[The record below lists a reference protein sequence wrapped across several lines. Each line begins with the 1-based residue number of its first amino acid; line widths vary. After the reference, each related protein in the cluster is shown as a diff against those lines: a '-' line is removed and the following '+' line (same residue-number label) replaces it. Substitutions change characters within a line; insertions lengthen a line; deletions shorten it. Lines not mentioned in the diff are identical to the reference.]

1 MLFSSKNGLNIQQ
14 QTEVAT
20 SRWELTPAIKLKS
33 ASTLAGEVVEDRR
46 GAKFNSPSPM
56 KGTPPLLHQG
66 GRANT
71 GNKQKSSSTLG
82 GEVSRSDG
90 GEQSLIPPRP

>member
-20 SRWELTPAIKLKS
+20 SRWELTQAIKLKS
-33 ASTLAGEVVEDRR
+33 SSTLAGEVVEDRR

-66 GRANT
+66 GRTNT
-71 GNKQKSSSTLG
+71 GNKTKKFLHSQRG
-82 GEVSRSDG
+82 GVTK
-90 GEQSLIPPRP
+90 